1 MRRKSVEEEAR
12 IPNAFGIVKDETD
25 LQPIRDRSQLEA

>member
-1 MRRKSVEEEAR
+1 MRRKSVEEEVR
-12 IPNAFGIVKDETD
+12 IPKAFGSADEETD